1 MRAQP
6 FLVEPVFWRCV
17 FKSMDLIE
25 IAKQRATGG
34 MEMFLRNFSYVP
46 DDRLTWTPTPTYKS
60 ALRFA
65 AHTGLYA
72 GRFAQLIRDR
82 RLPTPDDLPQ
92 WLAERE
98 AEEVAI
104 TSREEMERVFHEG
117 TTEVLAAL
125 DSLTPEE
132 VEMNLVSAQGWS
144 MPMKQLMNLP
154 GWHATLHL
162 GQIDYLQT
170 CWDDQQVYVG

>member
-1 MRAQP
+1 
-6 FLVEPVFWRCV
+6 
-17 FKSMDLIE
+17 MDLIE

-46 DDRLTWTPTPTYKS
+46 EDRLTWTPTPTSKS
-60 ALRFA
+60 ALRVA
-65 AHTGLYA
+65 AHTALYA
-72 GRFAQLIRDR
+72 GRFAQMIRDR
-82 RLPTPDDLPQ
+82 RLPTPENLPQ

-104 TSREEMERVFHEG
+104 TCRVEMERVFREG
-117 TTEVLAAL
+117 TAEVLAAL
-125 DSLTPEE
+125 DSLNQEE
-132 VEMNLVSAQGWS
+132 VEMDLISSQGWS
-144 MPMKQLMNLP
+144 MPMKQLMDLP